1 MNKLIVPVK
10 PVKVSLEVS
19 TEVKQAKVKVG
30 INPEPKLPNTKSEA
44 TPKRKSVKVKTE
56 AVPEGKLTDS
66 KSELDLE
73 PEPTNIKLE
82 VGPKRKSGKVKT
94 EAGSK
99 RKLMD
104 AKSELGLESEP
115 TNIKSE
121 ASPKRKSV
129 KVKAEGSPERKPRAP
144 SKKRQGSKKVISKP
158 PVVNFRHRL
167 IWISLELLGLA
178 IMAVSAIV
186 VMLGYSANWFSG
198 TRFFTS
204 LLPFAIGI
212 LLLIVVVTGLLIGW
226 WKLRKW
232 LHGRALLLPPILA
245 VSLALIIGWFFMQDQ
260 FSEARGHFR
269 TLVGGKQ
276 EAGRVTLAHQVYA
289 AYRRYDSAQLLLL
302 MQRAQT
308 YHPDIKDAAREFDI
322 DPDLLQGIAAA
333 ESSFLP
339 RNSADGGRGL
349 FQITKVPKTV
359 VEQAGK
365 HLAEHQLSL
374 LNPRHNTF
382 LAAATLKYYLAQMN
396 DDLFLGLLAYN
407 IGPANG
413 GLKFIMQQ
421 YGATDFFTI
430 QPYLQQLPRDYPIRV
445 LSYSLAFRLW
455 QKEGKLLAY
464 EEGKNA
470 RHIQNIGI
478 PGLLTDF

>member
-10 PVKVSLEVS
+10 PAKVNPEVS
-19 TEVKQAKVKVG
+19 AERKLAKTKSEISTEPKPLKVKPEVSAEVKPAKVK
-30 INPEPKLPNTKSEA
+30 SEA
-44 TPKRKSVKVKTE
+44 
-56 AVPEGKLTDS
+56 
-66 KSELDLE
+66 
-73 PEPTNIKLE
+73 
-82 VGPKRKSGKVKT
+82 GPKRKPK
-94 EAGSK
+94 E
-99 RKLMD
+99 
-104 AKSELGLESEP
+104 AKSELGSEP
-115 TNIKSE
+115 EPANIKSE
-121 ASPKRKSV
+121 A
-129 KVKAEGSPERKPRAP
+129 SPERKPRAP
-144 SKKRQGSKKVISKP
+144 AKKRQGSKKAISKL
-158 PVVNFRHRL
+158 PVVNFRQRL

-232 LHGRALLLPPILA
+232 LHGRALLLPPVLA

-349 FQITKVPKTV
+349 FQITKVPKAV